1 MKRLGIAMLLAV
13 VVLSGVCA
21 ALAYDSPPTT
31 DPDPIE
37 TP

>member
-1 MKRLGIAMLLAV
+1 MKRLGIAMLLA
-13 VVLSGVCA
+13 LIALGGVGA
-21 ALAYDSPPTT
+21 ALAYDSPPAT

>member
-1 MKRLGIAMLLAV
+1 VIA
-13 VVLSGVCA
+13 LSGVRA